1 MRIEYRADQDV
12 EEYGNYIWDT
22 FLYMAKRAVDYEE
35 NSDKRIPANQI
46 DTKKEELPMK
56 HLMTGDEA
64 IARGA
69 YEAGVRHASAYPG
82 TPSTEILE
90 NLSTYDEIYA
100 EWACNEKVA
109 MESAIGA
116 AIAGNRSIV
125 SMKHVGVNVAAD
137 PLFTWAYMGVNA
149 GNVIVTADEPG
160 MFSSQNEQDNRNYA
174 KAAKLAMMEPS
185 DSQECI
191 DMVKAAYEL
200 GEEYDTPVMI
210 RMTTRVCHSKS
221 IVEFSDRKE
230 VPVKEWQKNPAKY
243 VCLPAI
249 SRQLRV
255 KLEERLKKL
264 AEYSETSPFNK
275 VEMGDTSVGVIASGI
290 CYYYAKEVF
299 GDKASYLKLGFT
311 NPMPKNLIKDFCS
324 KVDKVYILEENDPYI
339 EEFVKIQGID
349 CIGKDLFP
357 SYGEMTPDVIRA
369 CVSGEKAKL
378 IEFDKSKL
386 INRAPTFCA
395 GCPHRGLFYRLGKR
409 KDIMISGDIGC
420 YTLAAGKPYS
430 AMDSTVCMGASF
442 SIGHG
447 AQRTFNAAGINRR
460 VVTVLGDSTFFH
472 TGINSLINT
481 VYNNSNTINII
492 LDNRITGMTGHQENP
507 GTGFTAKGEPTTL
520 IKIEDVVRA
529 IGVKHVHVVNPNNLE
544 EVDKAL
550 DACMGLD
557 EPSVIITRWPCV
569 LKKFSQADKD
579 EFDQLF
585 QTKNTVDQEKCI
597 GCKACLKTGCPAL
610 SFDKAAKKVQINR
623 AQCVGCDVCSQVCP
637 KDAIV
642 KED

>member
-1 MRIEYRADQDV
+1 
-12 EEYGNYIWDT
+12 
-22 FLYMAKRAVDYEE
+22 
-35 NSDKRIPANQI
+35 
-46 DTKKEELPMK
+46 MK
-56 HLMTGDEA
+56 QLMTGDEA

-90 NLSTYDEIYA
+90 NLSTYEEIYA
-100 EWACNEKVA
+100 EWAPNEKVA

-116 AIAGNRSIV
+116 AIAGARSIV

-160 MFSSQNEQDNRNYA
+160 MYSSQNEQDNRNYA
-174 KAAKLAMMEPS
+174 KAAKLAMFEPS

-200 GEEYDTPVMI
+200 GESYDTPVMV
-210 RMTTRVCHSKS
+210 RVTTRVCHSKS
-221 IVEFSDRKE
+221 IVETQDRVE
-230 VPVKEWQKNPAKY
+230 VPLKTWEKNPAKY
-243 VCLPAI
+243 VCLPGIA
-249 SRQLRV
+249 RNLRV
-255 KLEERLKKL
+255 KLEERIGKL
-264 AEYSETSPFNK
+264 AEYSETSPYNRA
-275 VEMGDTSVGVIASGI
+275 EIADTKIGVIASGI

-299 GDKASYLKLGFT
+299 GDTASYLKLGFT
-311 NPMPKNLIKDFCS
+311 NPLPAKLVKDFCDRFE
-324 KVDKVYILEENDPYI
+324 VVYILEENDPYI
-339 EEFVKIQGID
+339 EEFVQRQGVK
-349 CIGKDLFP
+349 CELHGKDIFP
-357 SYGEMTPDVIRA
+357 PYGEMTPDVIRKGVNGSA
-369 CVSGEKAKL
+369 MKT

-447 AQRTFNAAGINRR
+447 AQRAFNMGDSGKR

-481 VYNNSNTINII
+481 VYNGSNTVNII

-520 IKIEDVVRA
+520 IKIEDVVKA
-529 IGVKHVHVVNPNNLE
+529 IGVKHIRVIDPNNLE
-544 EVDKAL
+544 EVDNTL
-550 DACMGLD
+550 DELLKLD

-579 EFDQLF
+579 EFDNLF
-585 QTKNTVDQEKCI
+585 KTKNKVNEEKCI
-597 GCKACLKTGCPAL
+597 GCKLCLKAGCPAM
-610 SFDKAAKKVQINR
+610 SYDKENKKVHINR
-623 AQCVGCDVCSQVCP
+623 AQCVGCDVCTQVCP
-637 KDAIV
+637 KDAIE

>member
-1 MRIEYRADQDV
+1 MR
-12 EEYGNYIWDT
+12 
-22 FLYMAKRAVDYEE
+22 K
-35 NSDKRIPANQI
+35 
-46 DTKKEELPMK
+46 
-56 HLMTGDEA
+56 LMTGDEA

-69 YEAGVRHASAYPG
+69 YEAGVSYASAYPG

-90 NLSTYDEIYA
+90 NLSTYEDIYA
-100 EWACNEKVA
+100 EWAPNEKVA

-116 AIAGNRSIV
+116 SVAGLRSMV
-125 SMKHVGVNVAAD
+125 SMKHVGMNVAAD
-137 PLFTWAYMGVNA
+137 PMFTWAYMGVNG
-149 GNVIVTADEPG
+149 GNVIITADEPG

-174 KAAKLAMMEPS
+174 KAAKIAMLEPS

-200 GEEYDTPVMI
+200 GEEYDTPFII

-221 IVEFSDRKE
+221 IVELKE
-230 VPVKEWQKNPAKY
+230 RETVPVKKWEKNPGKY

-249 SRQLRV
+249 ARNLRV
-255 KLEERLKKL
+255 KVEERLEKL
-264 AEYSETSPFNK
+264 AQYSETSLFNRM
-275 VEMGDTSVGVIASGI
+275 EMGDTKVGVIASGI

-299 GDKASYLKLGFT
+299 GENASYLKLGFT
-311 NPMPKNLIKDFCS
+311 NPLPAGLIKEFCA

-339 EEFVKIQGID
+339 EEFVRQQGCD

-369 CVSGEKAKL
+369 CVTGEKNKTL
-378 IEFDKSKL
+378 EFDRSKL

-430 AMDSTVCMGASF
+430 AMDSTVCMGASI
-442 SIGHG
+442 SLGHG
-447 AQRTFNAAGINRR
+447 AQKAFQAQGDTKR

-481 VYNNSNTINII
+481 VYNGSNTVNII

-507 GTGFTAKGEPTTL
+507 GTGYTAKGDETTL
-520 IKIEDVVRA
+520 IKIEDIVKA
-529 IGVKHVHVVNPNNLE
+529 IGVKHVYVINPNNLS
-544 EVDKAL
+544 EVDETLDKCLAL
-550 DACMGLD
+550 T

-569 LKKFSQADKD
+569 LKKFSKEDKE
-579 EFDQLF
+579 EFEQLF
-585 QTKNTVDQEKCI
+585 VTKNKVDTEKCI
-597 GCKACLKTGCPAL
+597 GCKLCLKAGCPAM
-610 SFDKAAKKVQINR
+610 SYDRETKKVSINK
-623 AQCVGCDVCSQVCP
+623 AQCVGCDVCTQVCP
-637 KDAIV
+637 KNAIV